1 MQNTKD
7 SFFSMDR
14 LVEFGM
20 GMAMSQQITQTMNA
34 MMASMRQPPQVQVA
48 AQPLYV
54 QQPVQPNTPVQAVYR
69 QYAET
74 PQRWQPAPQQVAQ
87 HPAAASQAVPQSTA
101 TPAAPPVP
109 QSVQPEPILPPLP
122 EVFYISREGRKA
134 EGPYSGTEIA
144 RLVAERQVT
153 AQTPVWKTGMAEWK
167 TAADFPD
174 LLTIIALVPPELTKT
189 NTEKNK

>member
-87 HPAAASQAVPQSTA
+87 HPAAASQAVPQS
-101 TPAAPPVP
+101 
-109 QSVQPEPILPPLP
+109 VQPEPILPPLP

-189 NTEKNK
+189 NTEENK